1 MGSQCWPI
9 VSCTSS
15 SDPERM
21 TEEVVEE
28 VLDQGEGHILMT
40 DACAG
45 TVKVENEIPG
55 APNWRR
61 LPGFPVY
68 ATGQPEC
75 ASIAPCVASVLK
87 KYDEQKSVV
96 WVSVRQEPCL
106 YVNGKPY
113 SVRNKENPARHLVI
127 QEGSDIAS
135 LEQKVAKGIKKED
148 KFQWVQDEV
157 GEKSKEICPDYKPQE
172 GRPDS
177 ILTLGDSL
185 AAEVKKQGK
194 LKTMRIP
201 FNLYAAPSVESVD
214 ALIKLLKVEGS
225 AVPVIMSDQT
235 GQGRASTAAVMAGV
249 IKEAQ
254 FETEFAK
261 MRGIVPDDIIDDLRS
276 KKLHPEP
283 PPRGK
288 DANALML
295 GEFPVVMDLVGSV
308 EGGKEAKAQV
318 DRIIDAV
325 GVENIRENV
334 VMDKMQFDVA
344 GDEWRE
350 LLKERIM
357 DQIEKYFMLIV
368 FALYCKEA
376 GPDDFSQTF
385 SSWLSSTSYQDQIAT
400 GKGKL
405 EWERKIPDDKISAL
419 KDLMNVEKFDEN
431 LPEVINQINQL
442 SYKTFNDLPR
452 GDQKCKSMRKLAG
465 RTLIDVL
472 PPKLSIYLEEKLGDL
487 NKVPDFYD
495 MVGQLSYYGKCQH
508 WNEHNAINHSL

>member
-1 MGSQCWPI
+1 MG
-9 VSCTSS
+9 
-15 SDPERM
+15 
-21 TEEVVEE
+21 
-28 VLDQGEGHILMT
+28 
-40 DACAG
+40 
-45 TVKVENEIPG
+45 
-55 APNWRR
+55 
-61 LPGFPVY
+61 
-68 ATGQPEC
+68 
-75 ASIAPCVASVLK
+75 
-87 KYDEQKSVV
+87 EQKNVV
-96 WVSVRQEPCL
+96 WISLRQEPCV

-113 SVRNKENPARHLVI
+113 SVRSTDDMANHLTMT
-127 QEGSDIAS
+127 EASDISS
-135 LEQKVAKGIKKED
+135 LEQKVVKEIKKED
-148 KFQWVQDEV
+148 KFMWAQDEI
-157 GEKSKEICPDYKPQE
+157 GDKSKETAPDSKLQQ

-177 ILTLGDSL
+177 LSTLGDLL

-194 LKTMRIP
+194 LETMRIP
-201 FNLYAAPSVESVD
+201 LNQFPAPVI
-214 ALIKLLKVEGS
+214 LS
-225 AVPVIMSDQT
+225 AVV
-235 GQGRASTAAVMAGV
+235 AAL

-254 FETEFAK
+254 LEMEFAK

-308 EGGKEAKAQV
+308 EAAKAAKQQV

-344 GDEWRE
+344 GDEWRDV
-350 LLKERIM
+350 LKQRIM

-376 GPDDFSQTF
+376 GPDGFSQSF
-385 SSWLSSTSYQDQIAT
+385 SSWLSSTTYQDQIAT

-419 KDLMNVEKFDEN
+419 KDLMNVDKFDDN

-442 SYKTFNDLPR
+442 SYKTFSDLPR

-465 RTLIDVL
+465 RTLIDIL
-472 PPKLSIYLEEKLGDL
+472 PPKLTVYLEDKLGDL

-495 MVGQLSYYGKCQH
+495 MVGQLSYYGKMP
-508 WNEHNAINHSL
+508 EILE

>member
-1 MGSQCWPI
+1 MGSKE
-9 VSCTSS
+9 TA
-15 SDPERM
+15 PE
-21 TEEVVEE
+21 
-28 VLDQGEGHILMT
+28 
-40 DACAG
+40 
-45 TVKVENEIPG
+45 
-55 APNWRR
+55 
-61 LPGFPVY
+61 
-68 ATGQPEC
+68 
-75 ASIAPCVASVLK
+75 
-87 KYDEQKSVV
+87 
-96 WVSVRQEPCL
+96 
-106 YVNGKPY
+106 
-113 SVRNKENPARHLVI
+113 
-127 QEGSDIAS
+127 
-135 LEQKVAKGIKKED
+135 
-148 KFQWVQDEV
+148 
-157 GEKSKEICPDYKPQE
+157 SKLQQ

-177 ILTLGDSL
+177 LSTLGDLL

-194 LKTMRIP
+194 LETMRIP
-201 FNLYAAPSVESVD
+201 LNQFPAPSNASFEAMV
-214 ALIKLLKVEGS
+214 KLLKGTGS
-225 AVPVIMSDQT
+225 AVPVILSDQGGKNRAAT
-235 GQGRASTAAVMAGV
+235 GAVVAAL

-254 FETEFAK
+254 
-261 MRGIVPDDIIDDLRS
+261 
-276 KKLHPEP
+276 
-283 PPRGK
+283 
-288 DANALML
+288 ALML

-308 EGGKEAKAQV
+308 EAAKEAKQQV

-376 GPDDFSQTF
+376 GPDGFSQTF
-385 SSWLSSTSYQDQIAT
+385 SSWLSGTPYQDQIAT

-465 RTLIDVL
+465 RTLIDIL
-472 PPKLSIYLEEKLGDL
+472 PPKLTVYLEDKFGDL
-487 NKVPDFYD
+487 N
-495 MVGQLSYYGKCQH
+495 
-508 WNEHNAINHSL
+508 

>member
-1 MGSQCWPI
+1 MAEEEA
-9 VSCTSS
+9 
-15 SDPERM
+15 PE
-21 TEEVVEE
+21 VEA
-28 VLDQGEGHILMT
+28 GGNEGGGGYALMT
-40 DACAG
+40 DAWPDM
-45 TVKVENEIPG
+45 VKVESEIAG

-61 LPGFPVY
+61 VPGFPIY
-68 ATGQPEC
+68 ATGQPLKDDVGK
-75 ASIAPCVASVLK
+75 CVEAALK
-87 KYDEQKSVV
+87 KYDEQKNVV
-96 WVSVRQEPCL
+96 WISLRQEPCI

-113 SVRNKENPARHLVI
+113 NVRATDDMANHLVMT
-127 QEGSDIAS
+127 EASDLSS
-135 LEQKVAKGIKKED
+135 LEQKMVKEIKKED
-148 KFQWVQDEV
+148 KFMWAQEEV
-157 GEKSKEICPDYKPQE
+157 GDKSKETAPESKLQQ

-177 ILTLGDSL
+177 LSTLGDLL

-194 LKTMRIP
+194 LETMRIP
-201 FNLYAAPSVESVD
+201 LNQFPAPSNASFEAMV
-214 ALIKLLKVEGS
+214 KLLKGMGS
-225 AVPVIMSDQT
+225 AVPVILSDQGGKNRAAT
-235 GQGRASTAAVMAGV
+235 GAVVAAL

-254 FETEFAK
+254 LEMEFAK

-308 EGGKEAKAQV
+308 EAAKEAKQQV

-376 GPDDFSQTF
+376 GQDGFSQTF
-385 SSWLSSTSYQDQIAT
+385 SSWLSGTSYQDQIAT

-465 RTLIDVL
+465 RTLIDIL
-472 PPKLSIYLEEKLGDL
+472 PPKLTVYLEDKFGDL

-495 MVGQLSYYGKCQH
+495 MVGQLSYYGKIPDIL
-508 WNEHNAINHSL
+508 E

>member
-1 MGSQCWPI
+1 MAEEEAPEVEAGGNEGGS
-9 VSCTSS
+9 
-15 SDPERM
+15 
-21 TEEVVEE
+21 
-28 VLDQGEGHILMT
+28 GYALMT
-40 DACAG
+40 DAWPDM
-45 TVKVENEIPG
+45 VKVESEIAG

-61 LPGFPVY
+61 VPGFPIY
-68 ATGQPEC
+68 ATGQPLKDDVGK
-75 ASIAPCVASVLK
+75 CVEAALK
-87 KYDEQKSVV
+87 KYDEQKNVV
-96 WVSVRQEPCL
+96 WISLRQEPCI

-113 SVRNKENPARHLVI
+113 NVRATDDMANHLVMT
-127 QEGSDIAS
+127 EASDLS
-135 LEQKVAKGIKKED
+135 SMEQKMVKEIKKED
-148 KFQWVQDEV
+148 KFMWAQYVEQKIGGTEQEEV
-157 GEKSKEICPDYKPQE
+157 GDKSKETAPESKLQQ

-177 ILTLGDSL
+177 LSTLGDLL

-194 LKTMRIP
+194 LETMRIP
-201 FNLYAAPSVESVD
+201 LNQFPAPSNASFEAMV
-214 ALIKLLKVEGS
+214 KLLKGMGS
-225 AVPVIMSDQT
+225 AVPVILSDQGGKNRAAT
-235 GQGRASTAAVMAGV
+235 GAVVAAL

-254 FETEFAK
+254 LEMEFAK

-308 EGGKEAKAQV
+308 EAAKEAKQQV

-376 GPDDFSQTF
+376 GPDGFSQTF
-385 SSWLSSTSYQDQIAT
+385 SSWLSGTSYQDQIAT

-465 RTLIDVL
+465 RTLIDIL
-472 PPKLSIYLEEKLGDL
+472 PPKLTVYLEDKFGDL

-495 MVGQLSYYGKCQH
+495 MVGQLSYYGKIPDIL
-508 WNEHNAINHSL
+508 E

>member
-15 SDPERM
+15 SDPKRM
-21 TEEVVEE
+21 TEEEVVMEEGEVVEE

-40 DACAG
+40 GACAG
-45 TVKVENEIPG
+45 TVKVESEIPG

-113 SVRNKENPARHLVI
+113 SVR
-127 QEGSDIAS
+127 
-135 LEQKVAKGIKKED
+135 KKED

-235 GQGRASTAAVMAGV
+235 GQGRASTAAVMAGL

-254 FETEFAK
+254 LETEFAK
-261 MRGIVPDDIIDDLRS
+261 MRGIVPDCILDSLRA

-283 PPRGK
+283 APRGK

-318 DRIIDAV
+318 DRITDSV
-325 GVENIRENV
+325 GMENIRENV

-344 GDEWRE
+344 SDQWR
-350 LLKERIM
+350 
-357 DQIEKYFMLIV
+357 
-368 FALYCKEA
+368 
-376 GPDDFSQTF
+376 
-385 SSWLSSTSYQDQIAT
+385 
-400 GKGKL
+400 
-405 EWERKIPDDKISAL
+405 
-419 KDLMNVEKFDEN
+419 
-431 LPEVINQINQL
+431 
-442 SYKTFNDLPR
+442 
-452 GDQKCKSMRKLAG
+452 
-465 RTLIDVL
+465 DV
-472 PPKLSIYLEEKLGDL
+472 
-487 NKVPDFYD
+487 
-495 MVGQLSYYGKCQH
+495 
-508 WNEHNAINHSL
+508 

>member
-1 MGSQCWPI
+1 M
-9 VSCTSS
+9 
-15 SDPERM
+15 
-21 TEEVVEE
+21 
-28 VLDQGEGHILMT
+28 
-40 DACAG
+40 
-45 TVKVENEIPG
+45 VKVESEIAG

-61 LPGFPVY
+61 VPGFPIY
-68 ATGQPEC
+68 ATGQPLKDDVGK
-75 ASIAPCVASVLK
+75 CVEAALK
-87 KYDEQKSVV
+87 KYDEQKNVV
-96 WVSVRQEPCL
+96 WISLRQEPCV

-113 SVRNKENPARHLVI
+113 SVRSTDDMANHLTMT
-127 QEGSDIAS
+127 EASDISS
-135 LEQKVAKGIKKED
+135 LEQKVVKEIKKED
-148 KFQWVQDEV
+148 KFMWAQYVEQKIGAEQDEI
-157 GEKSKEICPDYKPQE
+157 GDKSKETAPESKLQQ

-177 ILTLGDSL
+177 LSTLGDLL

-194 LKTMRIP
+194 LETMRIP
-201 FNLYAAPSVESVD
+201 LNQFPAPSNASFEAMV
-214 ALIKLLKVEGS
+214 KLLKGTGS
-225 AVPVIMSDQT
+225 AAPVILSDQGGKNRAAT
-235 GQGRASTAAVMAGV
+235 GAVVAAL

-254 FETEFAK
+254 LEMEFAK

-308 EGGKEAKAQV
+308 
-318 DRIIDAV
+318 

-344 GDEWRE
+344 GDEWRDI
-350 LLKERIM
+350 LKERIM

-376 GPDDFSQTF
+376 GPDGFSQSF
-385 SSWLSSTSYQDQIAT
+385 SSWLASTSYQDQIAT

-419 KDLMNVEKFDEN
+419 KDLMNVDKFDDN

-442 SYKTFNDLPR
+442 SYKTFSDLPR

-465 RTLIDVL
+465 RTLIDIL
-472 PPKLSIYLEEKLGDL
+472 PPKLTVYLEDKFGDL

-495 MVGQLSYYGKCQH
+495 MVGQLSYYGKMP
-508 WNEHNAINHSL
+508 EILE

>member
-1 MGSQCWPI
+1 MAEEEI
-9 VSCTSS
+9 V
-15 SDPERM
+15 M
-21 TEEVVEE
+21 EEVEGG
-28 VLDQGEGHILMT
+28 GEAGEQAAGHILMT
-40 DACAG
+40 DACPG
-45 TVKVENEIPG
+45 IVKVESDIPG

-68 ATGQPEC
+68 AGGQPDC
-75 ASIAPCVASVLK
+75 ASVAPCVTSVLK

-113 SVRNKENPARHLVI
+113 SVRNKDCPAKHLVI

-148 KFQWVQDEV
+148 KFLWVQHYEEKIVGTDEDEV
-157 GEKSKEICPDYKPQE
+157 GEKEKEAAPEYKLQE

-185 AAEVKKQGK
+185 TAETKKQPK

-201 FNLYAAPSVESVD
+201 FNLYEAPSVASID
-214 ALIKLLKVEGS
+214 AMVKLLKGEGS
-225 AVPVIMSDQT
+225 AVPIIVSCQA
-235 GQGRASTAAVMAGV
+235 GQGRATTAAVVASI

-254 FETEFAK
+254 LEAEFAK
-261 MRGIVPDDIIDDLRS
+261 MKGIVPDCILDSLRA

-283 PPRGK
+283 APRGK

-295 GEFPVVMDLVGSV
+295 GEFPVVMDLLGSV
-308 EGGKEAKAQV
+308 EGAKEAKAQV

-344 GDEWRE
+344 GDEWRDV
-350 LLKERIM
+350 LKDRIM
-357 DQIEKYFMLIV
+357 DQIEKYFILVV
-368 FALYCKEA
+368 FSLYCTETGPA
-376 GPDDFSQTF
+376 GFSPSW
-385 SSWLSSTSYQDQIAT
+385 SSWLAASPYPDQIAS
-400 GKGKL
+400 GKSRL
-405 EWERKIPDDKISAL
+405 EWERKVPDEQISAL
-419 KDLMNVEKFDEN
+419 KELMNCDAFDAN
-431 LPEVINQINQL
+431 LPAVINVINQL
-442 SYKTFNDLPR
+442 SYKMFNDLPR

-472 PPKLSIYLEEKLGDL
+472 PPKLCIYLEEKLGDL

-495 MVGQLSYYGKCQH
+495 MVGQLSYYGKMPILEQ
-508 WNEHNAINHSL
+508 

>member
-1 MGSQCWPI
+1 MAEEEA
-9 VSCTSS
+9 
-15 SDPERM
+15 PE
-21 TEEVVEE
+21 VEA
-28 VLDQGEGHILMT
+28 GGNEGGGGYALMT
-40 DACAG
+40 DAWPDM
-45 TVKVENEIPG
+45 VKVESEIAG

-61 LPGFPVY
+61 VPGFPIY
-68 ATGQPEC
+68 ATGQPLKDDVGK
-75 ASIAPCVASVLK
+75 CVEAALK
-87 KYDEQKSVV
+87 KYDEQKNVV
-96 WVSVRQEPCL
+96 WISLRQEPCI

-113 SVRNKENPARHLVI
+113 NVRATDDMANHLVMT
-127 QEGSDIAS
+127 EASDLSS
-135 LEQKVAKGIKKED
+135 LEQKMVKEIKKED
-148 KFQWVQDEV
+148 KFMWAQEEV
-157 GEKSKEICPDYKPQE
+157 GDKSKETAPESKLQQ

-177 ILTLGDSL
+177 LSTLGDLL

-194 LKTMRIP
+194 LETMRIP
-201 FNLYAAPSVESVD
+201 LNQFPAPSNASFEAMV
-214 ALIKLLKVEGS
+214 KLLKGMGS
-225 AVPVIMSDQT
+225 AVPVILSDQGGKNRAAT
-235 GQGRASTAAVMAGV
+235 GAVVAAL

-254 FETEFAK
+254 LEMEFAK

-308 EGGKEAKAQV
+308 EAAKEAKQQV

-376 GPDDFSQTF
+376 GPDGFSQTF
-385 SSWLSSTSYQDQIAT
+385 SSWLSGTSYQDQIAT

-465 RTLIDVL
+465 RTLIDIL
-472 PPKLSIYLEEKLGDL
+472 PPKLTVYLEDKFGDL

-495 MVGQLSYYGKCQH
+495 MVGQLSYYGKIPDIL
-508 WNEHNAINHSL
+508 E

>member
-1 MGSQCWPI
+1 MAEEEAPEVEAGGNEGGS
-9 VSCTSS
+9 
-15 SDPERM
+15 
-21 TEEVVEE
+21 
-28 VLDQGEGHILMT
+28 GYALMT
-40 DACAG
+40 DAWPDM
-45 TVKVENEIPG
+45 VKVESEIAG

-61 LPGFPVY
+61 VPGFPIY
-68 ATGQPEC
+68 ATGQPLKDDVGK
-75 ASIAPCVASVLK
+75 CVEAALK
-87 KYDEQKSVV
+87 KYDEQKNVV
-96 WVSVRQEPCL
+96 WISLRQEPCI

-113 SVRNKENPARHLVI
+113 NVRATDDMANHFVMTEA
-127 QEGSDIAS
+127 SDLS
-135 LEQKVAKGIKKED
+135 SMEQKMVKEIKKED
-148 KFQWVQDEV
+148 KFLWAQEEV
-157 GEKSKEICPDYKPQE
+157 GDKSKETAPERKLQQ

-177 ILTLGDSL
+177 LSTLGDLL

-194 LKTMRIP
+194 LETMRIP
-201 FNLYAAPSVESVD
+201 LNQFPAPSNASFEAMV
-214 ALIKLLKVEGS
+214 KLLKGMGS
-225 AVPVIMSDQT
+225 AVPVILSDQGGKNRAAT
-235 GQGRASTAAVMAGV
+235 GAVVAAL

-254 FETEFAK
+254 LEMEFAK

-308 EGGKEAKAQV
+308 EAAKEAKQQV

-376 GPDDFSQTF
+376 GPDGFSQTF
-385 SSWLSSTSYQDQIAT
+385 SSWLSGTSYQDQIAT

-465 RTLIDVL
+465 RTLIDIL
-472 PPKLSIYLEEKLGDL
+472 PPKLTVYLEDKFGDL

-495 MVGQLSYYGKCQH
+495 MVGQLSYYGKIPDIL
-508 WNEHNAINHSL
+508 E